1 MAQENVELVCRLND
15 GLNRGEMNEMEIR
28 SFFHPDVE
36 FLPQRAGTEG
46 AYRGIAGIEKFRADT
61 EQVFE
66 KFEPHYEF
74 LDLGERVL
82 AWGRIHLR
90 AKGSGIETDIPVGG
104 VFEFRD
110 GKIVRWEDFGSKEKA
125 MEAMCL
131 PG

>member
-1 MAQENVELVCRLND
+1 VSEQNVELVRRVFDRNVEEID
-15 GLNRGEMNEMEIR
+15 EMEIR
-28 SFFHPDVE
+28 SIFHPDVE

-66 KFEPHYEF
+66 KFEVHYE
-74 LDLGERVL
+74 LRDLGERIL
-82 AWGRIHLR
+82 AWGKIDVR
-90 AKGSGIETDIPVGG
+90 ARGSGIEVDVPMGG

-125 MEAMCL
+125 LKAVGLE
-131 PG
+131 G